1 MTLALQ
7 DRYMHK
13 VAIFRNLHLVMSVT
27 FCVVENSYKI
37 SKENKVFRVI
47 FVQSCCTTF
56 YCLKQGTH
64 F

>member
-13 VAIFRNLHLVMSVT
+13 LAIFRSLHLVMPVT

-37 SKENKVFRVI
+37 SEENKAFHV
-47 FVQSCCTTF
+47 
-56 YCLKQGTH
+56 
-64 F
+64 